1 MAHHNL
7 RDGDAVLTEDGFI
20 FYVFGYE
27 HPPDR
32 YHGFLRYVPE
42 RHKEHFDLEWL
53 DLGWWMKGVKI
64 VRPMEIYTPESY
76 HEIIEALRRTFP
88 DYLQYSKPLG
98 RWMITVPKEKIA
110 EAYVPSRRLLSLLR
124 RGAEGPLEEKALS
137 LIGTLSKEARI
148 PMGFFGVRGSISLG
162 TSRPGSDIDVAV
174 YGSSNHREVKS
185 VLLRLEGEGLLGL
198 KRGTSLDRK
207 RLNKGIFQGK
217 DFVVNATRRF
227 SEMRAGPTALRP
239 LEPVEVECVCTSAGE
254 AMFRPAIY
262 GVEDCEAVGE
272 SGVPY
277 EVSQIVSMI
286 GTYRDV
292 VKEGE
297 RFRARGVLEEVQYEA
312 GTRYRLVVGSGR
324 PGEYLEWPGP

>member
-42 RHKEHFDLEWL
+42 RHKQHFGLEWL

-64 VRPMEIYTPESY
+64 VRPLEIYIPESH
-76 HEIIEALRRTFP
+76 HEILEAFRRTFP
-88 DYLQYSKPLG
+88 DYLQYSEPLG

-124 RGAEGPLEEKALS
+124 RGAEGLLEERALS
-137 LIGTLSKEARI
+137 LIGILSKETSI

-162 TSRPGSDIDVAV
+162 TSRPGSDIDIAI
-174 YGSSNHREVKS
+174 YGSSNHRKVKS
-185 VLLRLEGEGLLGL
+185 ALLRLEGEGLLEL
-198 KRGTSLDRK
+198 KRESRLDRK
-207 RLNKGIFQGK
+207 RLNKGTFQGK
-217 DFVVNATRRF
+217 DFVINATRRF
-227 SEMRAGPTALRP
+227 SEMRAHQTAQRP
-239 LEPVEVECVCTSAGE
+239 LEPAKAECVCASARE

-262 GVEDCEAVGE
+262 GIEECEVVGD
-272 SGVPY
+272 SGVLY

-297 RFRARGVLEEVQYEA
+297 SFRARGVLEEVQDEA
-312 GTRYRLVVGSGR
+312 ETWHRLVVGSGR
-324 PGEYLEWPGP
+324 PGEYLEWPGT